1 MPIQTDLSVSPY
13 FDDYQEDKDYYKILF
28 QPSVP
33 VQVRELN
40 QLQTLLQKQVEKFG
54 DHIFKRGTILNG
66 CQFNFITS
74 IPYVKIKDTTAAGTA
89 AAPNLYEGLLAKNS
103 SNLIAT
109 VTASNTGFESSD
121 PDLKTLYLN
130 YINSGDNGDLNE
142 FANGQV
148 LEIYNSDRRLYSITV
163 GNASTGFSNNDTIVV
178 LSAIEVQ
185 NTTGGTTFSNGTF
198 QVGEL
203 ITQDTTSAQAVITSV
218 NTTANSTALTLGI
231 KPVTGQLS
239 IANTASWRFGTGYS
253 FTSDTTGNEAV
264 LQNFV
269 GSGANASFST
279 TGAGA
284 ISSVTVV
291 SGGSGYT
298 VNPHVTI
305 SGTTATNTQI
315 NTLSLTPNAF
325 IANVTVATVT
335 NSTGSAYG
343 VGVTEGTIYQKGY
356 FLRAQEQMVIVDK
369 YANTPDALSV
379 GFSTTE
385 TVANSSVD
393 TSLVDN
399 AGGFLNVNAPGANRL
414 KLVPTLSV
422 KTNVEADADPEFL
435 PLVKFSEGRPY
446 EINNT
451 EYDGLADELA
461 KRTFEES
468 GNYVL
473 DKFHMATRSTI
484 SIANSDTHFSY
495 VIDPG
500 HAYINGYRIRTE
512 RDLAINV
519 EKATQTNSFTNTV
532 IDTVYGNYLLVNEFA
547 GLHAFSTGSQVSLR
561 DTAVSYISTDPDA
574 DISAAVTA
582 ASSAEIG
589 KARVRAVM
597 YHGGSDQGTP
607 GAIYRIYLF
616 DIRMN
621 AGNNFVNVKA
631 VFADNAG
638 LDGIADAILEP
649 VAAASGS
656 ASGAVLK
663 LKDYNSLILPT
674 NLPLSSVSSVN
685 YQYRTTFTSKT
696 VGTNGTFVVP
706 ADTNAEF
713 PYAGTLTSFE
723 ENALIVLPEEDLVST
738 ADISGVGSTLT
749 FSNTGILQSSNG
761 DFIADL
767 DAGDYIKVDDTSNSA
782 IVRVVSTANA
792 QNLVF
797 SPSNALDTVSEATAT
812 IVRCYPKG
820 IPVPMSRRT
829 QASANSN
836 TSHLSFN
843 LDIDMS
849 ATANVSI
856 IANQRLKSTATATA
870 TKTADRNNFVLI
882 DCSNNAANTVGPW
895 CLGFSDVIRL
905 RKVYLGSNTSGT
917 DVTKNFYVNSN
928 QNENFYDLSQLVL
941 KPNSNLSITSGT
953 QLLVEFDYT
962 NHSSGLGNGEG
973 IKTISSYTINDEV
986 ALANLTTDVNTLE
999 LPQFVS
1005 KNGRYY
1011 DVRECLDF
1019 RPRTANTVAPQSDYT
1034 LAPTNPALPTESTRF
1049 SGSNLYFPVP
1059 EGDLFCDLS
1068 YYLPRKDII
1077 VLNDDGD
1084 FEVIVDD
1091 GGEPSIDNSQIVLYN
1106 SQIPPYPSLPN
1117 NLSEDVQD
1125 ILNTRVDTDYR
1136 QEKFKI
1142 VTSQVFN
1149 QNPGYTMEEIGQLER
1164 RISVLEYYANI
1175 SELEDEV
1182 KNSVLPSSVDSTI
1195 ERFKFGFFVENFV
1208 DQDYT
1213 DYNSSQYRATVFED
1227 CFQPAREQFNLD
1239 FKLSSAG
1246 TIESDGFT
1254 ASFPS
1259 TRRTILSQPVAT
1271 AGAVILP
1278 PPPKP
1283 EEPPPP
1289 PPEAPTP
1296 TIGNTSIYITNTDTK
1311 RDPST
1316 NPQVYQETI
1325 FTLSSLSE
1333 ADGRDIVFE
1342 FNFFSGKDRVEFYQS
1357 ENKDTGY
1364 SLIYTNETLTP
1375 TNLTQARKVELT
1387 NLDLQPLISSS
1398 FITKYNGR
1406 WTKDP
1411 NWSYV
1416 ANGGNT
1422 DYWLKNVGKL
1432 TFPYNFSGGRYLKV
1446 KVIKGTPYHSYY
1458 ITFPGDVITYETEV
1472 GGASSTSTPPI
1483 RRTTFNTGVI
1493 NLQLFPNNQ
1502 TTLKTFQRKKPIC
1515 KPAPVRPKPVVCVSP
1530 GKPKVTKPA
1539 VLPWSTP
1546 VSTPPVPVPTTVT
1559 TTPGVAPG
1567 TLTQPTLPAPEVK
1580 PLEQSVTKV
1589 VNNTGGGTG
1598 GVKGGGELSS
1608 INTGMDWKLK

>member
-66 CQFNFITS
+66 CQFNFLRS

-89 AAPNLYEGLLAKNS
+89 AVPVSYEGLLAKNS
-103 SNLIAT
+103 ANLIAT

-121 PDLKTLYLN
+121 PDLKTLYLTYN
-130 YINSGDNGDLNE
+130 NSGNDGDQVA
-142 FANGQV
+142 FSNGQV
-148 LEIYNSDRRLYSITV
+148 LEIYNSDRRLYSINID
-163 GNASTGFSNNDTIVV
+163 NASSGFSNNDSIVI

-185 NTTGGTTFSNGTF
+185 NTSGGTIFSNGTF

-239 IANTASWRFGTGYS
+239 IANTASWRFGTGYNI
-253 FTSDTTGNEAV
+253 TSDTTGNEAV

-269 GSGANASFST
+269 GSGANASLST

-284 ISSVTVV
+284 ISNVTMV

-298 VNPHVTI
+298 VNPHVTV
-305 SGTTATNTQI
+305 SGTSATNTQI

-335 NSTGSAYG
+335 NSTGHAYG
-343 VGVTEGTIYQKGY
+343 VAVTEGTIYQKGY
-356 FLRAQEQMVIVDK
+356 FLRSQEQMVIVDK
-369 YANTPDALSV
+369 YANTPDAVSV
-379 GFSTTE
+379 GFTTTE
-385 TVANSSVD
+385 TIANSSID

-399 AGGFLNVNAPGANRL
+399 AAGFLNVNAPGANRL
-414 KLVPTLSV
+414 KLEPRLAV
-422 KTNVEADADPEFL
+422 KTLVEADADPEFL
-435 PLVKFSEGRPY
+435 PLVKFSEGRTY

-461 KRTFEES
+461 TRTFEES

-473 DKFHMATRSTI
+473 DKFNMATRSTLA
-484 SIANSDTHFSY
+484 IANSDTHFSY

-500 HAYINGYRIRTE
+500 HAYINGYRIKTE
-512 RDLAINV
+512 RDFAINV
-519 EKATQTNSFTNTV
+519 EKATQTQSFTNTV
-532 IDTVYGNYLLVNEFA
+532 IDTVYGNYILVNEFA

-561 DTAVSYISTDPDA
+561 DTAVSYISTNPDA
-574 DISAAVTA
+574 VISTAVTTA
-582 ASSAEIG
+582 GSTEIG
-589 KARVRAVM
+589 KARVRGVM

-621 AGNNFVNVKA
+621 AGKNFVDVRT

-656 ASGAVLK
+656 ANGAVLK
-663 LKDYNSLILPT
+663 LKDYNSLILST
-674 NLPLSSVSSVN
+674 GLPLSSVSSVN
-685 YQYRTTFTSKT
+685 YQYRTTFNSKV
-696 VGTNGTFVVP
+696 VGTDGTFVVP
-706 ADTNAEF
+706 ADSNAEF
-713 PYAGTLTSFE
+713 PYSGLLSSFE
-723 ENALIVLPEEDLVST
+723 ENALIVLPEEDLISNT
-738 ADISGVGSTLT
+738 AVTGGSTVI
-749 FSNTGILQSSNG
+749 SNTTIT
-761 DFIADL
+761 DATATFITDL
-767 DAGDYIKVDDTSNSA
+767 DAGDFIQVNDGSNTA
-782 IVRVVSTANA
+782 IVRVVSTDT
-792 QNLVF
+792 QNQLTF
-797 SPSNALDTVSEATAT
+797 SPAGGLDSVADGASIT
-812 IVRCYPKG
+812 RCYPTG

-917 DVTKNFYVNSN
+917 DVTNNFYVNSN

-941 KPNSNLSITSGT
+941 KPTSDLSISSST

-962 NHSSGLGNGEG
+962 NHTSGLGNGEG
-973 IKTISSYTINDEV
+973 VKTISSYTINDEV
-986 ALANLTTDVNTLE
+986 TLANLTTDVNTLE

-1005 KNGRYY
+1005 KNGKYY
-1011 DVRECLDF
+1011 DVRESFDF
-1019 RPRTANTVAPQSDYT
+1019 RPRTANTVAPTANSDA
-1034 LAPTNPALPTESTRF
+1034 APVNPPLPTESTRF

-1077 VLNDDGD
+1077 VLNDDGE
-1084 FEVIVDD
+1084 FEIIVDD
-1091 GGEPSIDNSQIVLYN
+1091 GGEPPIDNSQIVLYN
-1106 SQIPPYPSLPN
+1106 SNIPPYPSLPN
-1117 NLSEDVQD
+1117 NLSENVQD
-1125 ILNTRVDTDYR
+1125 ILNTRVDKDYR

-1142 VTSQVFN
+1142 VTTQIFN

-1175 SELEDEV
+1175 TELEDEV
-1182 KNSVLPSSVDSTI
+1182 KKTVIPSSVDSTLD
-1195 ERFKFGFFVENFV
+1195 RFKFGFFVENFV
-1208 DQDYT
+1208 DQDFT
-1213 DYNSSQYRATVFED
+1213 DYESDQYRATVFED
-1227 CFQPAREQFNLD
+1227 CLQPTREQFNLD

-1246 TIESDGFT
+1246 SVESDEFT

-1259 TRRTILSQPVAT
+1259 SRRTILSQPVAT
-1271 AGAVILP
+1271 VGPVIKPTP
-1278 PPPKP
+1278 PTPTNPT
-1283 EEPPPP
+1283 PPP
-1289 PPEAPTP
+1289 PPEDPPP
-1296 TIGNTSIYITNTDTK
+1296 TIGNTSVYITNTDTK
-1311 RDPST
+1311 RDP
-1316 NPQVYQETI
+1316 NGVEVYQETI
-1325 FTLSSLSE
+1325 FTLSSVPE

-1357 ENKDTGY
+1357 NNKDSGY

-1375 TNLTQARKVELT
+1375 TNLTAARKVELK
-1387 NLDLQPLISSS
+1387 NLNLQPLISSS
-1398 FITKYNGR
+1398 FIGRSNGR
-1406 WTKDP
+1406 WTVDP
-1411 NWSYV
+1411 DWSYV
-1416 ANGGNT
+1416 SQGGNT

-1432 TFPYNFSGGRYLKV
+1432 TFPYDFSGGRYLKV
-1446 KVIKGTPYHSYY
+1446 KIIKGTPYHSYY
-1458 ITFPGDVITYETEV
+1458 ITFPGDVRTYETSV
-1472 GGASSTSTPPI
+1472 TDIDDDDNIARIPRATPRLYRPDLQRYFDTTI
-1483 RRTTFNTGVI
+1483 RSFLPR
-1493 NLQLFPNNQ
+1493 
-1502 TTLKTFQRKKPIC
+1502 KPIVRV
-1515 KPAPVRPKPVVCVSP
+1515 KPNRTKPVVTVSP
-1530 GKPKVTKPA
+1530 GRPKQTKPPL
-1539 VLPWSTP
+1539 VPWVQPVTVKPIPTP
-1546 VSTPPVPVPTTVT
+1546 TAPTPS
-1559 TTPGVAPG
+1559 VAPG
-1567 TLTQPTLPAPEVK
+1567 TLVQPTIPAPQVK
-1580 PLEQSVTKV
+1580 PLEQSVNKV
-1589 VNNTGGGTG
+1589 VNNTTVTG
-1598 GVKGGGELSS
+1598 GVQGGGDIRS
-1608 INTGMDWKLK
+1608 INTGMIWKLK